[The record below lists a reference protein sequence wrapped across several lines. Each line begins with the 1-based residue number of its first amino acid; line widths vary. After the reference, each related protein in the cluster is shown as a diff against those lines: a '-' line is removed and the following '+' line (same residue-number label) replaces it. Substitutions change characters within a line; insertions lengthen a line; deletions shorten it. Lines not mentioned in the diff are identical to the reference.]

1 MRAVTAVDEP
11 APQELVHSKNFIP
24 ELEGWRGAAIILLLL
39 GHFGPHKL
47 FPFGRLGVEFFFVLS
62 GRLMAQ
68 ILFVDAMPLRSF
80 YIRRISRVFPALW
93 LFAVTCLLA
102 NLLLGKTG
110 VKPMDLV
117 HAVTFTINYTQ
128 TDSRLDHIW
137 SLCVEE
143 HAYVLLSLV
152 AVFHRK
158 FGINVTAVLASL
170 AAACI
175 VNGAMQTWWLGLDYS
190 SVYWRTDTRAAS
202 ILLSAALFLHLR
214 PSRFNGWVLVATVA
228 LGVVLNFS
236 AFVPDPIKY
245 SVGTL
250 CLAVGVAGATNMPTI
265 VGNLLTN
272 RAITL
277 FGLWSYSVY
286 IWQQPFALK
295 EPRAISWL
303 LAAVSL
309 GVISYYCFERPS
321 RNFLN
326 SKFS

>member
-1 MRAVTAVDEP
+1 MGAVTATDEP
-11 APQELVHSKNFIP
+11 APQELARSKNFIP

-39 GHFGPHKL
+39 GHFGPHRL

-68 ILFVDAMPLRSF
+68 ILFIDAMPLRHF

-93 LFAVTCLLA
+93 LFAIACLLA

-110 VKPMDLV
+110 VEPMDLV

-128 TDSRLDHIW
+128 TDSHLDHIW

-152 AVFHRK
+152 ALFHRRFK
-158 FGINVTAVLASL
+158 INVKAVLGSL

-175 VNGAMQTWWLGLDYS
+175 INGAMQTWWLGLDYS

-214 PSRFNGWVLVATVA
+214 QSRFNGWVLVAAVA

-236 AFVPDPIKY
+236 ALVPDPIKY

-250 CLAVGVAGATNMPTI
+250 CLAVGVVGATNMPAI

-286 IWQQPFALK
+286 IWQQPFSLK

-303 LAAVSL
+303 LVAVSL

>member
-1 MRAVTAVDEP
+1 MSTITAADEP
-11 APQELVHSKNFIP
+11 ASGESIHSKSFIP

-39 GHFGPHKL
+39 GHFGPHRL

-80 YIRRISRVFPALW
+80 YARRISRVFPALW
-93 LFAVTCLLA
+93 LFAVTCLLT
-102 NLLLGKTG
+102 NLLLGKTN
-110 VKPMDLV
+110 VEPMDLV

-128 TDSRLDHIW
+128 TDSSLAHIW

-143 HAYVLLSLV
+143 HAYVLLSVV
-152 AVFHRK
+152 AALHRK
-158 FGINVTAVLASL
+158 FRFNVAAVLGLL

-175 VNGAMQTWWLGLDYS
+175 ANGAMQTWWLGLDYS

-202 ILLSAALFLHLR
+202 ILLAAALFLHLR
-214 PSRFNGWVLVATVA
+214 SSRFNGWALAATVA
-228 LGVVLNFS
+228 LGLVLNFS
-236 AFVPDPIKY
+236 AYVPDPIKY
-245 SVGTL
+245 SIGTL
-250 CLAVGVAGATNMPTI
+250 CLAVGVAGATSMPAI
-265 VGNLLTN
+265 VGAVLTN

-286 IWQQPFALK
+286 IWQQPFAMK
-295 EPRAISWL
+295 EPRALSWL
-303 LAAVSL
+303 FAAVSL

>member
-1 MRAVTAVDEP
+1 MTAITATDEP
-11 APQELVHSKNFIP
+11 ASHELARARNFIP

-68 ILFVDAMPLRSF
+68 ILFVDAMPLRRF
-80 YIRRISRVFPALW
+80 YVRRFSRVFPALW
-93 LFAVTCLLA
+93 LFAVTCLLTS
-102 NLLLGKTG
+102 LLLGETD
-110 VKPMDLV
+110 VKPMDFV
-117 HAVTFTINYTQ
+117 HAVTFTINYAH
-128 TDSRLDHIW
+128 TDSSLDHIW

-143 HAYVLLSLV
+143 HAYVLLSVV
-152 AVFHRK
+152 AVLHRK
-158 FGINVTAVLASL
+158 FSFNVAAVLGLL

-175 VNGAMQTWWLGLDYS
+175 ANGAIQTWWLGLDYS

-214 PSRFNGWVLVATVA
+214 SSRFNGWALVATVA
-228 LGVVLNFS
+228 LGLVLNFS
-236 AFVPDPIKY
+236 AYVPDPMKY

-250 CLAVGVAGATNMPTI
+250 CLAFGVAGATRTPAI
-265 VGNLLTN
+265 VRALLTN
-272 RAITL
+272 KAVTL
-277 FGLWSYSVY
+277 LGLWSYSVY

-303 LAAVSL
+303 LAAVPL